1 MKARA
6 GRAIRE
12 KYPMAKVLVVGGAGY
27 IGSHAAK
34 SLVKAGHTV
43 TVIDN
48 FSTGHRSL
56 ARYGALA
63 EGDILDPAF
72 LKETLSSAQ
81 PDAVFHFAA
90 KSLVGES
97 VEAPAAYYAANVAGT
112 LNLLE
117 AMRALPS
124 LPAFVFSSTCAL
136 YGATDD
142 PVSEL
147 AAVAPV
153 SPYAR
158 TKRMIEEML
167 GDYGHAYGL
176 RWVSLRYFN
185 AAGADSD
192 GELGELHEPET
203 HLIPRLLLNALDERQ
218 HPVRIFGD
226 DYGTPDGTCIRD
238 YVHVQDIA
246 DAHIRAMEYLLRGG
260 GCDVFNLGTTHG
272 ASVREVI
279 RAVERVTGKKLDVP
293 VGPRRAGDPPRLVA
307 GSKKARNILSFVP
320 RHDLESMVRSA
331 WNFTKEKRR

>member
-1 MKARA
+1 
-6 GRAIRE
+6 
-12 KYPMAKVLVVGGAGY
+12 MAKVVVVGGAGY

-34 SLVKAGHTV
+34 ALAKAGHSV
-43 TVIDN
+43 TVVDN
-48 FSTGHRSL
+48 LSTGHRSL
-56 ARYGALA
+56 ARFGTFR
-63 EGDILDPAF
+63 EGDLADRAF
-72 LKETLSSAQ
+72 LNSVLTEVS

-97 VEAPAAYYAANVAGT
+97 VDIPAAYYATNVAGT

-124 LPAFVFSSTCAL
+124 LPALVFSSTCAL
-136 YGATDD
+136 YGATDE

-147 AAVAPV
+147 ATVAPLN
-153 SPYAR
+153 PYAR

-167 GDYGHAYGL
+167 GDFGAAYGL

-185 AAGADSD
+185 AAGADAD
-192 GELGELHEPET
+192 GELGELHDPET
-203 HLIPRLLLNALDERQ
+203 HLIPRLLLNALDER
-218 HPVRIFGD
+218 HYPVQIFGD
-226 DYGTPDGTCIRD
+226 DYNTPDGTCIRD
-238 YVHVQDIA
+238 YVHVEDLA

-260 GCDVFNLGTTHG
+260 GSDVFNLGTTKG

-279 RAVERVTGKKLDVP
+279 RAVERVTGKKLHVP

-331 WNFTKEKRR
+331 WNYLKEKRR

>member
-1 MKARA
+1 
-6 GRAIRE
+6 
-12 KYPMAKVLVVGGAGY
+12 MAKVLVVGGAGY

-34 SLVKAGHTV
+34 ALVKAGHSV
-43 TVIDN
+43 TVLDN
-48 FSTGHRSL
+48 LSTGHREL
-56 ARYGALA
+56 VRYGDFR
-63 EGDILDPAF
+63 EGDLADRAF
-72 LKETLSSAQ
+72 LDGVLSSVA

-97 VEAPAAYYAANVAGT
+97 VDNPALYYAANVAGT

-136 YGATDD
+136 YGATEE

-147 AAVAPV
+147 AAVAPIN
-153 SPYAR
+153 PYAR

-167 GDYGHAYGL
+167 GDFGAAYGL

-185 AAGADSD
+185 AAGADAA
-192 GELGELHEPET
+192 GELGELHQPET
-203 HLIPRLLLNALDERQ
+203 HLIPRLLWNALDERA
-218 HPVRIFGD
+218 HPVQIFGD
-226 DYGTPDGTCIRD
+226 DYATPDGTCIRD
-238 YVHVQDIA
+238 YVHVEDLA

-260 GCDVFNLGTTHG
+260 APDVFNLGTTHG

-279 RAVERVTGKKLDVP
+279 RTVERVTGRKLHVP
-293 VGPRRAGDPPRLVA
+293 VGPRRAGDPSRLVA

-331 WNFTKEKRR
+331 WNFLRTRKG